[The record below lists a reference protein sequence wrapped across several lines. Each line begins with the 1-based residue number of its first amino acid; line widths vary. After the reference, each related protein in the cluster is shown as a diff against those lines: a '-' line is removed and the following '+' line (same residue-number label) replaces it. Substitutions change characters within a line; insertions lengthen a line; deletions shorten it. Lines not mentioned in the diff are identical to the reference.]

1 MKKFYVIKKS
11 AGYAVKSF
19 REVTSASSYAAQC
32 CKANKN
38 NNYMVCVY
46 QSGVLVEI

>member
-11 AGYAVKSF
+11 AGYAVKSLC
-19 REVTSASSYAAQC
+19 EVTSAFSYAAQC

-38 NNYMVCVY
+38 TDYMVCVY
-46 QSGVLVEI
+46 QGGVFVEI